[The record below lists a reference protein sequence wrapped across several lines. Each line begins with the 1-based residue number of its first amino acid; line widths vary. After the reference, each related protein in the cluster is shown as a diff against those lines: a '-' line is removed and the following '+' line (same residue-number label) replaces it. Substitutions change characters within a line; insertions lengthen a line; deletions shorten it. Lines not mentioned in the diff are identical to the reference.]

1 MILSLL
7 IVNVDIMVVQEI
19 DSFFT
24 QVARFSDS
32 KVTSSNL
39 KFSLTN
45 SIKNMFNF
53 HKITFKIWI
62 FKLQWNNEKDSD
74 ARNQNMFGIFA

>member
-1 MILSLL
+1 
-7 IVNVDIMVVQEI
+7 
-19 DSFFT
+19 
-24 QVARFSDS
+24 
-32 KVTSSNL
+32 
-39 KFSLTN
+39 
-45 SIKNMFNF
+45 MFNF